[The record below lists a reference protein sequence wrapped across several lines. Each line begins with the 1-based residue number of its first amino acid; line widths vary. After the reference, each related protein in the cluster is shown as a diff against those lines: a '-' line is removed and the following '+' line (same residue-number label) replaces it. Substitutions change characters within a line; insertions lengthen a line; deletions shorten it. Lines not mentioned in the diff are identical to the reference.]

1 MNNLITTTPYH
12 PSVDAIQEFEVQTGT
27 YSAQY
32 GTYGGAHLNLVTK
45 SGTNGLHGAVFEFLR
60 NDKLDARNYFLKPS
74 AITGRSSLP

>member
-32 GTYGGAHLNLVTK
+32 GTYGAH
-45 SGTNGLHGAVFEFLR
+45 
-60 NDKLDARNYFLKPS
+60 
-74 AITGRSSLP
+74 I